1 LVITSIVFSPL
12 VCHHKDMN
20 VFDIASKP
28 ARRLHRSER
37 GITGLETAII
47 LIAFVVVAAVFAY
60 TVMSAGLFTTQ
71 KSQESVYSS
80 LEEVQSTIAIK
91 GSVIAKAET
100 IGASG
105 YVSQISFT
113 VANVL
118 GGNAMVFTS
127 PDADGAN
134 TGLAASGSSNVV
146 SLSYIDASQKV
157 DDLYYTVTKLGD
169 CDADDLLEEG
179 EKFQITIGSA
189 TAGADGGNMVNA
201 LDPNLVV
208 STDFT
213 ITVLTP
219 SGAVLAFAR
228 TTPDVIDNT
237 MNLR

>member
-1 LVITSIVFSPL
+1 
-12 VCHHKDMN
+12 MN
-20 VFDIASKP
+20 VLDIAAEP
-28 ARRLHRSER
+28 ARCLRRSER

-80 LEEVQSTIAIK
+80 LDEVQSTVNLK
-91 GSVIAKAET
+91 GSIIAKAET
-100 IGASG
+100 TGASG

-113 VANVL
+113 VANAL
-118 GGNAMVFTS
+118 GGNAMLFTG
-127 PDADGAN
+127 PDADGTH
-134 TGLAASGSSNVV
+134 TGLAASGSNNVV

-179 EKFQITIGSA
+179 EKFQITIGNA
-189 TAGADGGNMVNA
+189 TAGAGGGNLVDA
-201 LDPNLVV
+201 LNPNLVV

-213 ITVLTP
+213 ITVTTP
-219 SGAVLAFAR
+219 TGAVLILAR
-228 TTPDVIDNT
+228 TTPDVIDGV